1 MKVHPI
7 FTEDFIECP
16 ECEGQGGTR
25 AEEIVGYVT
34 HDMALDA
41 CEPSMEGM
49 PIYDWVDYECE
60 RCGGT
65 GKIEQSDL
73 ARIDKD
79 GGE

>member
-16 ECEGQGGTR
+16 ECGGQGGTR
-25 AEEIVGYVT
+25 VKELVGYVT

-49 PIYDWVDYECE
+49 PMYDWVDYECP

-65 GKIEQSDL
+65 GKITQSDL
-73 ARIDKD
+73 AKIDKD
-79 GGE
+79 GE